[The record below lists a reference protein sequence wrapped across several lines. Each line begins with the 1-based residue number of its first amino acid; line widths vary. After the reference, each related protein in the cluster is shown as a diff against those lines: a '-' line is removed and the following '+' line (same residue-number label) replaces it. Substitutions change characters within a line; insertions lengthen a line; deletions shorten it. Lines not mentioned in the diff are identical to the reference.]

1 MSARQIN
8 IIRWTARVIGLL
20 VLISLLAFTLIAGLP
35 RLIAMDLAAFIHFL
49 SFLVMVSGLFLAWKW
64 EGLGSLVIL
73 GGFGA
78 FFVLNWILWGS
89 PALGWVFT
97 LFPMVG
103 LLHLYCWRQ
112 DRPAGSG

>member
-1 MSARQIN
+1 MSPRQIN
-8 IIRWTARVIGLL
+8 ILRWTARIIGLL

-35 RLIAMDLAAFIHFL
+35 RMANMDWASFVHFL

-64 EGLGSLVIL
+64 EGLGSVVIL

-78 FFVLNWILWGS
+78 FFVLNWTLWGS
-89 PALGWVFT
+89 PALGWVFA
-97 LFPMVG
+97 LFPVVG

-112 DRPAGSG
+112 DRRTGSG